1 MGHERSRKGGS
12 VRCPVKRGGQL
23 SGGSGSGDSLHHF
36 VARSDRPRLLGTC
49 TLPKGD
55 LQRLAATCKFHL
67 PQRPRLLLPASTDRP
82 TTAQVMGALSP
93 RGPPAASRRSVRL
106 TVLGLLAC
114 AIYLSTT
121 ATQPRDG
128 QADDGRGGAERQAAA
143 DDSSWTAAA
152 AAAGSSGTRRP
163 LYGLPQPEMQAAVVA
178 ASERHGPVT
187 KAGPVPQQFWTD
199 ERRPWR
205 ESVFLEMLKRGAMRL
220 VPWFV
225 CVGGMPCTCLAT
237 AAAAAAALLPQA
249 ACCAADLA
257 RAGHLNWGAC
267 PSSACAAHVAWI
279 PLAATAADMVQ
290 PRSSEYWAAD
300 PATGELALRPLAL
313 PYPLC
318 HTCVDASN
326 CSICVGTSTWNS

>member
-1 MGHERSRKGGS
+1 MAQST
-12 VRCPVKRGGQL
+12 RCPVKRGGQL
-23 SGGSGSGDSLHHF
+23 SGGSGSSDSLHHF
-36 VARSDRPRLLGTC
+36 VATSDGARLLGTC
-49 TLPKGD
+49 TLPKSD

-67 PQRPRLLLPASTDRP
+67 PLKRPPGLCCPLPQTDRP
-82 TTAQVMGALSP
+82 QLSLMGALPRSP
-93 RGPPAASRRSVRL
+93 RPPAASRRAVRL

-128 QADDGRGGAERQAAA
+128 QADDRHGDAERQAAA

-152 AAAGSSGTRRP
+152 AAAGSAGTRRP

-318 HTCVDASN
+318 HSCVDASN